1 MTLKERLQEDWKI
14 ALKSKEK
21 LKAETVS
28 MARAAVLFAEK
39 TNGIKLDDEQIV
51 EILAK
56 EVKQRREAMLEFERG
71 KRQDLVDKT
80 KSEIEVLLNYLP
92 QQLSENEI
100 SEIVRQAVDEVG
112 ANSIKDMK
120 KIMAVVNPKTKGRA
134 DGKIVSQL
142 VKDYLNK

>member
-14 ALKSKEK
+14 ALKSKDK

-28 MARAAVLFAEK
+28 MARAAVLFVEK
-39 TNGIKLDDEQIV
+39 TNGVKLDDEQII

-80 KSEIEVLLNYLP
+80 KAEIEVLLNYLP

-100 SEIVRQAVDEVG
+100 SDIVRQAVDEVG

-120 KIMAVVNPKTKGRA
+120 KIMAVVTPRTKGRA

>member
-14 ALKSKEK
+14 ALKAKEK

-39 TNGIKLDDEQIV
+39 TNGVKLDDEQVI

-80 KSEIEVLLNYLP
+80 KAEIEILLNYLP

-100 SEIVRQAVDEVG
+100 SDIVRQAIDEVG

-120 KIMAVVNPKTKGRA
+120 KIMSIVNPKTKGRA
-134 DGKIVSQL
+134 DGKIVSQF
-142 VKDYLNK
+142 VKDYFNK

>member
-80 KSEIEVLLNYLP
+80 KAEIEVLLNYLP

>member
-1 MTLKERLQEDWKI
+1 
-14 ALKSKEK
+14 
-21 LKAETVS
+21 

-80 KSEIEVLLNYLP
+80 KAEIEVLLNYLP

>member
-39 TNGIKLDDEQIV
+39 TNGIKLDDEQII

-100 SEIVRQAVDEVG
+100 SDIVRQAVDEVG

-120 KIMAVVNPKTKGRA
+120 KIMAVVTPRTKGRA